1 VPNSSTQHHLP
12 IQPTAPGGLDH
23 GPGIGFAHRFGFGLL
38 SAQQAGLFCV
48 LPDFALQPCVYSVLM
63 YPDMTPGSNIN
74 MLKTIFIGMPTIVEI
89 DLRLPQKALQAIL

>member
-1 VPNSSTQHHLP
+1 
-12 IQPTAPGGLDH
+12 
-23 GPGIGFAHRFGFGLL
+23 
-38 SAQQAGLFCV
+38 
-48 LPDFALQPCVYSVLM
+48 M